1 MSHLQQHFY
10 KLKWNTETNV
20 DIMAVLTLQEEG
32 ILCEKVKQYPVLS
45 DKQLIGYRE
54 KDVVIRSFYYSHAKI
69 IRRGG

>member
-1 MSHLQQHFY
+1 MHESFAATFLQ
-10 KLKWNTETNV
+10 KWNKETNV

-32 ILCEKVKQYPVLS
+32 ILCKKVKQYPVLS